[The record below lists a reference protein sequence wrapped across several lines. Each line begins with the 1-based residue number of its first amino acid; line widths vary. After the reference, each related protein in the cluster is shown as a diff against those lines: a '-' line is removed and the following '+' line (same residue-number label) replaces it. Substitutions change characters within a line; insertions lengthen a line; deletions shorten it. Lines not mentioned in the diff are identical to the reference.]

1 MKAWLSHPLT
11 ETPTND
17 IILKWAVKPA
27 YLLQPTV
34 PYSRSAHHLCVLSRM
49 GNFCCSSTP
58 LSVMESKYKI
68 EGVQISSTENKI
80 DYLFYLFLSPFE
92 QSPLACMSLPLSS
105 VWDYSLP
112 FLRRCSVMLREEAK
126 WRKEKIA
133 YLARNKPMT
142 PLLLSVPFYRAPLPG
157 PVPTIA
163 SFWVPMSSP
172 CWVSVQLHPQIWLAG
187 APHGQ
192 WALSTLWLTWTSQWT
207 RPSWW
212 ILMRLRDK
220 QRSGLWLWRWMHL
233 IKYSW
238 MKERKNLMIFSDP
251 WLWFYM
257 VPMLASFFFCY

>member
-11 ETPTND
+11 GTPTND

-34 PYSRSAHHLCVLSRM
+34 PYSRRAHHLCLLSRM

-58 LSVMESKYKI
+58 FSVMESKYKI

-112 FLRRCSVMLREEAK
+112 FSRRCSVMLREEAK

-163 SFWVPMSSP
+163 SFWVPKSP
-172 CWVSVQLHPQIWLAG
+172 PHAGWAYSCTHKFDWLEHHMVSELWVHCDWLEPLNGQDPAG
-187 APHGQ
+187 EF
-192 WALSTLWLTWTSQWT
+192 W
-207 RPSWW
+207 
-212 ILMRLRDK
+212 
-220 QRSGLWLWRWMHL
+220 SGLETSNDLGFG
-233 IKYSW
+233 YGDGCTS
-238 MKERKNLMIFSDP
+238 
-251 WLWFYM
+251 
-257 VPMLASFFFCY
+257 